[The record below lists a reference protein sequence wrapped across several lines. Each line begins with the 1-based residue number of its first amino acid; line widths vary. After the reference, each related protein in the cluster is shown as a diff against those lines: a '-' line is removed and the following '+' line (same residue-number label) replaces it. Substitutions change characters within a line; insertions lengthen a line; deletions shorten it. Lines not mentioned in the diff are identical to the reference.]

1 MSARPKT
8 KKDLFAKVLGASKTI
23 ELRASGHGPFGAL
36 ELTEE
41 VERRIKPGKG
51 KGRPTDDSL
60 VIRRLVGFRTSVW
73 NILKSQAAG
82 LSKRT
87 RHSISPS
94 QLASILLEKQIKPG
108 RSPESASARSARR
121 VRVSGKSSKA
131 SAIDEEAR

>member
-23 ELRASGHGPFGAL
+23 ELSASGHGPFGAL

-51 KGRPTDDSL
+51 KGRPTDASL
-60 VIRRLVGFRTSVW
+60 VVRRLVGFRTSVW
-73 NILKSQAAG
+73 NILKSEAAG

-87 RHSISPS
+87 RHSVSPS
-94 QLASILLEKQIKPG
+94 QLASILLEKQINQE
-108 RSPESASARSARR
+108 RLAESASTRSSRR
-121 VRVSGKSSKA
+121 VRASGKSAKT
-131 SAIDEEAR
+131 SAIDEEA